1 MRVRLTVKL
10 AEVVDGIDLSHCV
23 EGDIIE
29 LSEREARLLLAES
42 WAELA
47 EESERVTCVANRI
60 AEVAADAGP
69 PALSAFQPGPPREK

>member
-10 AEVVDGIDLSHCV
+10 AEVVNGFDLSNYV

-29 LSEREARLLLAES
+29 LSEGEGRMLLAER

-47 EESERVTCVANRI
+47 EDSELVRRVPKRLAD
-60 AEVAADAGP
+60 VAADGGRRP
-69 PALSAFQPGPPREK
+69 SRCMDPR